1 MKPDKSDVSGS
12 FTSNALL
19 NAPDS
24 FFDLIAPVYRSWLVH
39 GTVTLSLLACAFL
52 PLFKGGLKDPSK
64 TDSYRAIAGASL
76 LLQLF
81 DYVVLLL
88 WGDRLGTDSLQ
99 FGFKT
104 GTSTTQCSWLVMEVA
119 NHFLR
124 NGTPCIVT
132 LLDCTK
138 AFDKCSFHALFKKL
152 SDKNLPPIVIRVLIF
167 VYQEQTAWVKWGNA
181 RSSCFGVTNGTRQG
195 SVLSPIFFAIYIDD
209 LLVELRQLGVGCH
222 IGGMFVGAA
231 GFADDLILVA
241 PCRSA
246 MAQMLEKCES
256 FAEQNNLT
264 FSTDPNP
271 SKSKTKCMYICGK
284 VNAPVY
290 PASLQLYGVD
300 LPWVVHATHLGHEL
314 HQDGTMELDT
324 KMKRAGFIES
334 STEIREMFGFAH
346 PSQVLNAVQIYT
358 CHFYGSMLWD
368 LFGEMSGQVYRCW
381 NTCIK
386 LAWGIPRSSHNFVSD
401 HLAGSLPSVK
411 KKLLCQYVSFFQ
423 NLSRSRSREVRI
435 VSGIVSNDIQS
446 VTGRNLA
453 NIARLFQLNPRID
466 PATSFKAKDI
476 GYMTPVEDQWR
487 LPFLEKLLDQRR
499 ELWTCEEETS
509 HIDELIESL
518 CAS

>member
-1 MKPDKSDVSGS
+1 VLEADLITGQMVKEAATRMKPDKSDVSGS
-12 FTSNALL
+12 FSSNAIL

-88 WGDRLGTDSLQ
+88 WGDLLGTDSLQ
-99 FGFKT
+99 FGFKA

-138 AFDKCSFHALFKKL
+138 AFDKCSFYALFKKL
-152 SDKNLPPIVIRVLIF
+152 CDKNLPPIVIRVLIF
-167 VYQEQTAWVKWGNA
+167 VYQEQTAWVKWGDA
-181 RSSCFGVTNGTRQG
+181 RSSCFRVTNGTRQG
-195 SVLSPIFFAIYIDD
+195 SVPSPIFFAVYIDD
-209 LLVELRQLGVGCH
+209 LLLELRRLGVGCH
-222 IGGMFVGAA
+222 IGDVFVGAA

-256 FAEQNNLT
+256 FAKKNNLT
-264 FSTDPNP
+264 FSTDPDP

-284 VNAPVY
+284 TREPMY
-290 PASLQLYGVD
+290 PAPLQLYGVD

-314 HQDGTMELDT
+314 HQDGTMELDA
-324 KMKRAGFIES
+324 KMKRAGFIEN

-346 PSQVLNAVQIYT
+346 PSQILGAVQVYT

-368 LFGEMSGQVYRCW
+368 LFGKMAGQVYRAW
-381 NTCIK
+381 NTCVM
-386 LAWGIPRSSHNFVSD
+386 LAWGYSPLSSQ
-401 HLAGSLPSVK
+401 
-411 KKLLCQYVSFFQ
+411 LL
-423 NLSRSRSREVRI
+423 VRA
-435 VSGIVSNDIQS
+435 S
-446 VTGRNLA
+446 A
-453 NIARLFQLNPRID
+453 
-466 PATSFKAKDI
+466 
-476 GYMTPVEDQWR
+476 
-487 LPFLEKLLDQRR
+487 
-499 ELWTCEEETS
+499 
-509 HIDELIESL
+509 
-518 CAS
+518 CASG